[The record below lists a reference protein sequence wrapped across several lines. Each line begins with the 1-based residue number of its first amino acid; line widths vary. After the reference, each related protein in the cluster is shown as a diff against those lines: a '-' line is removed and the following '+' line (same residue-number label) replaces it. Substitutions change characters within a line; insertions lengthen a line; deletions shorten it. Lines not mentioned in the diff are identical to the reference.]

1 MFVFSRAS
9 ALLMVRHAL
18 GICGAALVISATLGM
33 AHGAERANGAESLPT
48 GGHAGNAF
56 IGAWDDD
63 GDGKVSRAEYDATR
77 KLRFTATD
85 LDRDGSLTLDEYVNE
100 YAVRLDR
107 DIADERNASLKQT
120 DTRFK
125 ALDKDEDEFIS
136 RAEYDASGERAFVH
150 LDRNKDGRITQDDA
164 EPRSK
169 EIQSEETPRRRSI
182 IAMPTSHNLAGMLE
196 IYDDDGDDV
205 LSREQYDAQRA
216 KVFAATDVNKDGK
229 LDHAEYVN
237 EFDARLSERIADRR
251 QSQLK
256 QGRVRFKA
264 IDSDEN
270 GGISRAEYFAMS
282 ARMFER
288 ADTNKDGLISQAD
301 PPPVR
306 VRRTEGERA
315 VTSQAQTP

>member
-1 MFVFSRAS
+1 MLVSSRAS
-9 ALLMVRHAL
+9 ASLMVRPAL
-18 GICGAALVISATLGM
+18 RICGLALMISATLGV
-33 AHGAERANGAESLPT
+33 AHGAERVNGAESLPT

-63 GDGKVSRAEYDATR
+63 GDGKVLRAEYDTMR
-77 KLRFTATD
+77 TLRFTATD
-85 LDRDGSLTLDEYVNE
+85 LNRDSSLTVDEYLNE

-107 DIADERNASLKQT
+107 DIADERSASLKQT

-125 ALDKDEDEFIS
+125 ALDKDEDKFIS

-150 LDRNKDGRITQDDA
+150 LDRNKDGRITQEDA
-164 EPRSK
+164 EPQSK
-169 EIQSEETPRRRSI
+169 EAQSRETPRRRSI

-205 LSREQYDAQRA
+205 LSRTQYDTQRA
-216 KVFAATDVNKDGK
+216 KVFAATDTNQDGK
-229 LDHAEYVN
+229 LDHEEYVK
-237 EFDARLSERIADRR
+237 EFDARLLDRIADRR
-251 QSQLK
+251 QAQLK

-270 GGISRAEYFAMS
+270 GGISRNEYLAMS

-306 VRRTEGERA
+306 ERRVEGERA
-315 VTSQAQTP
+315 VTSQVQTP